1 MFEPR
6 ALSLAI
12 LSTSSILLLGA
23 FGFLGE
29 QILQH
34 APHTY
39 TSEQYYERSIA
50 SADFPIDRIEE
61 LATFEEME
69 ITAAEAIDTPPED
82 IDPPLLEQLNGTRNR
97 IEDTYGVNIRMFN
110 PRPLDEL
117 YNVRATAYSPSVLEI
132 HLEQLERWLA
142 KYPVEYVR
150 GSGLQFLYLFKNWET
165 EGIQAAGFLLDSRSI
180 GISAVES
187 VLHHE
192 LFHIM
197 DITDGGIRNENYDW
211 LQTKYMG
218 GETPEGTRT
227 SLEVIAE
234 QHFLAERPVGFVSSY
249 GKDAGVDE
257 DQATIA
263 AAMFTEYKPLSQ
275 WARNEPPLLNA
286 VRFLQQ
292 YFYSRSDGKM
302 DQKFWEKLESGDAFH
317 LTYWEEREENS
328 DFQSNG
334 NFEEERL
341 RYQKVQSARTFS
353 ARGQR
358 PQAVQLLQQVTTD
371 APEATANILELGQL
385 YESEQK
391 YVQAIALY
399 KNVLS
404 AYSDPQIHARL
415 AFDYAQ
421 THQMAEALEQYRI
434 ARSSGALSTKEKM
447 QLESVLRIMQK

>member
-1 MFEPR
+1 MLEPR
-6 ALSLAI
+6 ALSLAL
-12 LSTSSILLLGA
+12 LSALSVMLLAAFGLLGQ
-23 FGFLGE
+23 
-29 QILQH
+29 QILNH

-39 TSEQYYERSIA
+39 TSEQYYKHAAA
-50 SADFPIDRIEE
+50 SEFFPFDRIEDLDYFQE
-61 LATFEEME
+61 VE

-82 IDPPLLEQLNGTRNR
+82 IDPLLLEQLNTMRNH
-97 IEDTYGVNIRMFN
+97 IEDTYGVSIRMFN
-110 PRPLDEL
+110 PRLLSEL
-117 YNVRATAYSPSVLEI
+117 YDVQATVYPLSVLET
-132 HLEQLERWLA
+132 HLEQLEHWLS
-142 KYPVEYVR
+142 KYPTPYVR
-150 GSGLQFLYLFKNWET
+150 ESGLQFLYLFRNWET
-165 EGIQAAGFLLDSRSI
+165 GGIQAAGFLLDRRSI

-218 GETPEGTRT
+218 GKTPEGTRT

-263 AAMFTEYKPLSQ
+263 AAMFTEYEQLSQ

-302 DQKFWEKLESGDAFH
+302 DQKFWEKLDSGDTFH
-317 LTYWEEREENS
+317 LTYWEERERSN
-328 DFQSNG
+328 DFQRNG
-334 NFEEERL
+334 NFEAERL
-341 RYQKVQSARTFS
+341 RFQKVLSARIFA

-358 PQAVQLLQQVTTD
+358 PQAVQLLQQATAD
-371 APEATANILELGQL
+371 APETTAYVLELGQL

-391 YVQAIALY
+391 YTQAIALY
-399 KNVLS
+399 NNVLS
-404 AYSDPQIHARL
+404 AHSDPHVHARL

-421 THQMAEALEQYRI
+421 TNQLAEALEQYRI
-434 ARSSGALSTKEKM
+434 ARSSGALSVKEKT
-447 QLESVLRIMQK
+447 QLESLLRIMQE